1 MKNWIINEN
10 ELTNKYLIVTEKSI
24 WISEQLKKLDI
35 NELIENKNLGTVKS
49 FRYEEI
55 KEIIFIET
63 NVSVQFEFKDKEAES
78 EKFVINKNVFGE
90 IKTYLKNQLGGI
102 EVKNYSLFKQVL
114 PQLTSLGIGIVF
126 IALTYST
133 ALDLENEIEIPES
146 RKSSIIKKIVLLLA
160 ELLGVYGSI
169 VFGILFLL
177 AFIFWINKK
186 LQNPKKGEILKFNKN
201 IRLKK

>member
-10 ELTNKYLIVTEKSI
+10 ELTNKYLIVAEKSI
-24 WISEQLKKLDI
+24 WISEQLKELDI
-35 NELIENKNLGTVKS
+35 NELIESKNLGTVKS

-55 KEIIFIET
+55 KEIVFIET
-63 NVSVQFEFKDKEAES
+63 NVSVQFDFKDKDTET
-78 EKFVINKNVFGE
+78 EKFVIDKNVFGE

-102 EVKNYSLFKQVL
+102 EVRNYSLIKQVL
-114 PQLTSLGIGIVF
+114 PQLTTLGIGIVF
-126 IALTYST
+126 IALTFST
-133 ALDLENEIEIPES
+133 ALDLENGIEIPES
-146 RKSSIIKKIVLLLA
+146 RKSSIIKKLVLFLA
-160 ELLGVYGSI
+160 ELIGVYGSI
-169 VFGILFLL
+169 IFGILFLL

>member
-24 WISEQLKKLDI
+24 WISEQLKELDI
-35 NELIENKNLGTVKS
+35 NEFIKNKNSGTVKS
-49 FRYEEI
+49 FKYEEI

-63 NVSVQFEFKDKEAES
+63 NVSVQFEFKDKDTES
-78 EKFVINKNVFGE
+78 EKFVIDKNVFGE

-114 PQLTSLGIGIVF
+114 PQLTTLGIGIVF

-133 ALDLENEIEIPES
+133 ALDLENGIEIPES
-146 RKSSIIKKIVLLLA
+146 PKSSIIKK
-160 ELLGVYGSI
+160 
-169 VFGILFLL
+169 
-177 AFIFWINKK
+177 
-186 LQNPKKGEILKFNKN
+186 
-201 IRLKK
+201 

>member
-24 WISEQLKKLDI
+24 WISEQLKELDI

-55 KEIIFIET
+55 KEMIFIET
-63 NVSVQFEFKDKEAES
+63 NVSIQFEFKNKKTES
-78 EKFVINKNVFGE
+78 EKFVINKNVFRE

-102 EVKNYSLFKQVL
+102 QVKNYSLFKQVL
-114 PQLTSLGIGIVF
+114 PQLTTLGIGIVF

-133 ALDLENEIEIPES
+133 ALDLENGIEIPES

>member
-24 WISEQLKKLDI
+24 WISEQLKELDI

-49 FRYEEI
+49 FRYEKI
-55 KEIIFIET
+55 KEMIFIEN
-63 NVSVQFEFKDKEAES
+63 NVSVQFEFKDKDVEA
-78 EKFVINKNVFGE
+78 EKFVIEKNVFGE
-90 IKTYLKNQLGGI
+90 IKTYLKNQLVGI
-102 EVKNYSLFKQVL
+102 DVKNYSLFKQVL
-114 PQLTSLGIGIVF
+114 SQLTTLGIGIVF

-133 ALDLENEIEIPES
+133 ALDLENGIEIPES
-146 RKSSIIKKIVLLLA
+146 RKSSIIKKLVLLLA
-160 ELLGVYGSI
+160 ELIGVYGSI
-169 VFGILFLL
+169 IIGILFSL

>member
-10 ELTNKYLIVTEKSI
+10 ELTNKYLIVAEKSI
-24 WISEQLKKLDI
+24 WISEQLKELDI
-35 NELIENKNLGTVKS
+35 NELIESKNLGTVKS

-55 KEIIFIET
+55 KEIVCIET
-63 NVSVQFEFKDKEAES
+63 NVSVQFDFKDKDTET
-78 EKFVINKNVFGE
+78 EKFVIDKNVFGE

-102 EVKNYSLFKQVL
+102 EVRNYSLIKQVL
-114 PQLTSLGIGIVF
+114 PQLTTLGIGIVF
-126 IALTYST
+126 IALTFST
-133 ALDLENEIEIPES
+133 ALDLENGIEIPES
-146 RKSSIIKKIVLLLA
+146 RKSSIIKKLVLFLA
-160 ELLGVYGSI
+160 ELIGVYGSI
-169 VFGILFLL
+169 IFGILFLL

>member
-24 WISEQLKKLDI
+24 WISEQLKELDI
-35 NELIENKNLGTVKS
+35 NEFIKNKNLGTVKS
-49 FRYEEI
+49 FKYEEI

-63 NVSVQFEFKDKEAES
+63 NVSVQFEFKDKDTES
-78 EKFVINKNVFGE
+78 EKFVIDKNVFGE

-114 PQLTSLGIGIVF
+114 PQLTTLGIGIVF

-133 ALDLENEIEIPES
+133 ALDLENGIEIPES
-146 RKSSIIKKIVLLLA
+146 PKSSIIKK
-160 ELLGVYGSI
+160 
-169 VFGILFLL
+169 
-177 AFIFWINKK
+177 
-186 LQNPKKGEILKFNKN
+186 
-201 IRLKK
+201 